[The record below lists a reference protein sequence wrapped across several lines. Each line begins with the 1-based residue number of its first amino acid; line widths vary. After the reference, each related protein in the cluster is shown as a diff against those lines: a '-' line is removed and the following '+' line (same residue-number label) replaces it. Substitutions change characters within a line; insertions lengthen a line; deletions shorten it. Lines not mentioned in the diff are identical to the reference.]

1 MTDSTME
8 KVSQVEMMR
17 QFKERYA
24 KCIEE
29 NKALSAKIREN
40 EATALKL
47 QGALEALESITIHQK
62 WMKSLQQKL
71 KQKLRE
77 HKFPSFLSINNLEA
91 CYS

>member
-29 NKALSAKIREN
+29 NKAVY
-40 EATALKL
+40 
-47 QGALEALESITIHQK
+47 
-62 WMKSLQQKL
+62 
-71 KQKLRE
+71 
-77 HKFPSFLSINNLEA
+77 FF
-91 CYS
+91 

>member
-47 QGALEALESITIHQK
+47 QGALEALEYYNPPEVDEVPPT
-62 WMKSLQQKL
+62 
-71 KQKLRE
+71 E
-77 HKFPSFLSINNLEA
+77 TETETEGT
-91 CYS
+91 

>member
-1 MTDSTME
+1 MTDSTLE

-29 NKALSAKIREN
+29 NNQLASKIREN

-47 QGALEALESITIHQK
+47 QGALEALEYYNPPVVDAEPPVET
-62 WMKSLQQKL
+62 
-71 KQKLRE
+71 E
-77 HKFPSFLSINNLEA
+77 EETEGT
-91 CYS
+91 

>member
-1 MTDSTME
+1 MTDSTLE

-29 NKALSAKIREN
+29 NKQLAYKIREK

-47 QGALEALESITIHQK
+47 QGALEALEYYNPPVVDEEPPVET
-62 WMKSLQQKL
+62 
-71 KQKLRE
+71 E
-77 HKFPSFLSINNLEA
+77 TETEGT
-91 CYS
+91 

>member
-1 MTDSTME
+1 MTDSTLE

-29 NKALSAKIREN
+29 NKQLANKIREN

-47 QGALEALESITIHQK
+47 QGALEALE
-62 WMKSLQQKL
+62 
-71 KQKLRE
+71 
-77 HKFPSFLSINNLEA
+77 
-91 CYS
+91 

>member
-1 MTDSTME
+1 MTDSTLE

-29 NKALSAKIREN
+29 NKQLANKIREN

-47 QGALEALESITIHQK
+47 QGALEALEYYNPPEETPESPPEIPADDIADESPGLTD
-62 WMKSLQQKL
+62 
-71 KQKLRE
+71 
-77 HKFPSFLSINNLEA
+77 
-91 CYS
+91 